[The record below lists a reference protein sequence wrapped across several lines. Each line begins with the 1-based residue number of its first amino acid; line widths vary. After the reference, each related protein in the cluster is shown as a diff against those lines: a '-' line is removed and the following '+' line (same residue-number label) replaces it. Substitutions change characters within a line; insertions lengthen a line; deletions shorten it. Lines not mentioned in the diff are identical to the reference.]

1 MVRNHQRP
9 AHIKEVK
16 GEGFVVLKA
25 SETTNILKPD
35 DNGVNVFMTDELKT
49 CRHCEAIIPEG
60 RRFCDAHYQL
70 ECEKMYEKEIAE
82 YERAY
87 QTYLDELAALGS
99 PAAKDKDDIAAAKCC
114 ETESRVSHKIPSLKI
129 KDSNV

>member
-1 MVRNHQRP
+1 
-9 AHIKEVK
+9 
-16 GEGFVVLKA
+16 
-25 SETTNILKPD
+25 
-35 DNGVNVFMTDELKT
+35 MTDELKT

-70 ECEKMYEKEIAE
+70 ELKMYEKEIAE

-87 QTYLDELAALGS
+87 QTYLDELAAWEAL
-99 PAAKDKDDIAAAKCC
+99 PQKDKDDIDRKCC
-114 ETESRVSHKIPSLKI
+114 ETESRVLQIPSLKI